1 MHFSGL
7 WQVPAVRALCV
18 CLCACLSWALSLPC
32 VWRRWD
38 EALDDEMKKECSPCG
53 WFCESQREADRVTSC
68 LNLLGWAAEQP
79 ELTLPWIPV
88 PWCTSEP
95 LNPAGTWAAESHPY
109 PELQPLLALPS
120 PLCRRVLQACCSLIY
135 HILSDV
141 ISREPWLH
149 HLHSLGLAEHCTSPG
164 RTNTAQKF
172 RTVTNA
178 DTDQV
183 AEVA

>member
-18 CLCACLSWALSLPC
+18 CLCASLSWALSLPC

-38 EALDDEMKKECSPCG
+38 EALDDEMKKECSHCG
-53 WFCESQREADRVTSC
+53 WFCESQRDAARITSC

-79 ELTLPWIPV
+79 EPWIPV

-120 PLCRRVLQACCSLIY
+120 PLCRRVLQACCSPNLS
-135 HILSDV
+135 HIKWCCLQGTLTPSPAQSGARWTLHF
-141 ISREPWLH
+141 SRQNK
-149 HLHSLGLAEHCTSPG
+149 HSKKVQDCHKC
-164 RTNTAQKF
+164 RH
-172 RTVTNA
+172 
-178 DTDQV
+178 
-183 AEVA
+183 